1 MELTSTNHSLLNTA
15 NKDVNDELEELK
27 SLLADKKEDYQEVFK
42 YLDSMMKDVSEE
54 TVQKVMKFAKQYC
67 RQLKN
72 KENTGIGS

>member
-15 NKDVNDELEELK
+15 HNDVNDELEELK
-27 SLLADKKEDYQEVFK
+27 SLLADKKEDYKEVFN
-42 YLDSMMKDVSEE
+42 YLDSMMNDVSEE